1 MTSEVPAGASTP
13 LDEAEI
19 ARVRR
24 RSRIAIITGQVLAG
38 IGMGS
43 TMSAGALLIAAVS
56 GSEALSGMAAT
67 MSTIG
72 AAIAAVPLAALATR
86 SGRAPALAT
95 GAIIAALGAVVGIV
109 AAVLGWTLL
118 LLAGVVL
125 LGVGTAVNLQARFA
139 ATDLSEP
146 GRRGR
151 DLSVVVWSTTVG
163 AVLGPNLIGPGD
175 AVGQFLGLP
184 PLAGVYLFT
193 VAAQVA
199 AFVVYL
205 VGLRPDPLRLAA
217 RIGAERPA
225 APEAGPREADSNGV
239 AVGMVSTSLSHMTMV
254 AIMAMTPVHLVNH
267 GAGLDLVG
275 LTISLHV
282 LGMYA
287 FSPLWGTLADRLSR
301 EATIAVGQ
309 VLLLGA
315 LLLLAVGSESEVAVA
330 VGLFTI
336 GLGWSAA
343 NVAGSTLIT
352 ESVDVASRA
361 RIQGRADLLMSAAG
375 AIGGAAAGLVLAEL
389 GYGGLA
395 LTATALAAAVLG
407 ALVARLSRRAD
418 PAEAADSADSAE

>member
-1 MTSEVPAGASTP
+1 MTEAVPAGAPVP

-24 RSRIAIITGQVLAG
+24 RSRAAIIAGQVLAG

-72 AAIAAVPLAALATR
+72 AAIAAVPLATLATR
-86 SGRAPALAT
+86 RGRAPALAT
-95 GAIIAALGAVVGIV
+95 GALVAALGAVVGIV

-118 LLAGVVL
+118 LLAGVVM

-146 GRRGR
+146 HRRGR

-184 PLAGVYLFT
+184 PLSGVYLFT
-193 VAAQVA
+193 VVAQGAAV
-199 AFVVYL
+199 VVYL
-205 VGLRPDPLRLAA
+205 VWLRPDPLRLAT
-217 RIGAERPA
+217 RIGLERPA
-225 APEAGPREADSNGV
+225 SPEAAPRQADANGV
-239 AVGMVSTSLSHMTMV
+239 ATGMIATSLSHATMV

-267 GAGLDLVG
+267 GAGLELVG
-275 LTISLHV
+275 ITISLHV

-287 FSPLWGTLADRLSR
+287 FSPLWGVLADRLGR
-301 EATIAVGQ
+301 EATIAIGQ

-315 LLLLAVGSESEVAVA
+315 LLLLSVGAESEVWVA

-343 NVAGSTLIT
+343 SVAGSTLIT
-352 ESVDVASRA
+352 ESVDVVGRA

-375 AIGGAAAGLVLAEL
+375 AIGGAAAGLVLAQL

-395 LTATALAAAVLG
+395 LAATSLAAIVLG
-407 ALVARLSRRAD
+407 AVVARMARRLT
-418 PAEAADSADSAE
+418 PS